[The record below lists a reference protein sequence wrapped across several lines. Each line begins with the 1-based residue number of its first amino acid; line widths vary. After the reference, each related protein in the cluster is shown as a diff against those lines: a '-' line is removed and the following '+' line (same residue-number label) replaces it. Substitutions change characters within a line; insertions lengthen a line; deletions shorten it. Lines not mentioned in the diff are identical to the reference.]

1 MEKREQFVL
10 KCNGKTKRLVT
21 KENDA
26 STENARKRHFNI
38 LEKAN
43 TPPTVST
50 STNSEA
56 TK

>member
-26 STENARKRHFNI
+26 STENARKRHLNI

-50 STNSEA
+50 STKSEA